1 MEFGVINQAEINL
14 TTYQPDPQAEAVV
27 LFDIGDSR
35 FIDKL
40 NGYDIQFTRIR
51 RIKILS
57 RAGIKYSEISIPV
70 YNDNGK
76 SETVTSIEAFSYNYN
91 NGKLE
96 KTPLD
101 QISVYNEKINNNWN
115 VKKFAMPDIRQGTII
130 EYKYILESPF
140 HFNLPDWEFQDR
152 IPTVYSKYTVRM
164 IPFYEYAFIVQGITK
179 FDSQESH
186 ADKEKRSFGSVNEL
200 YGKNVGSGFEFQ
212 DMIHTYIMRNVP
224 AFKDESYI
232 TSVSDYIMKMDF
244 QLAKFYS
251 PEGRSTE
258 VISTWP
264 LLIQEMLKADNF
276 GKYQNSCERLA
287 KNILEKELSI
297 TNKSEVEKCQAIINY
312 VKSKYTWDGFSDKF
326 TTKSPKDFINQKK
339 GNPAEINLFMT
350 ALLNAAGITANPV
363 VLSTRD
369 HGKINLN
376 YPFIDFF
383 NYVVVLIKMDNQV
396 SLADGAEFFTQ
407 YNRIP
412 PKCINEKGLII
423 SKEGENWISLDL
435 QYNSIDQKTINL
447 KIDPVTFNMTSS
459 LIIQASEYDSY
470 WYKKKFS
477 NDTVKIKEYL
487 LDKGIEKVLKI
498 STMNYDQ
505 AEKPY
510 IISCN
515 GISEVERLDNK
526 IIVSPFLKF
535 AKQTNEL
542 TQSTRTY
549 PVDFTYSRAEV
560 YKTNVQIP
568 SGYKVMTLPGPQ
580 NIDNDLVEIKLEY
593 KEANGIISIEGSFK
607 FKKAVYAPT
616 EYTRLRDYI
625 NTIIKK
631 FNEPLVLEKT

>member
-1 MEFGVINQAEINL
+1 MKKLAIQLFILLFPIQTILPQISTMEFGVINQAEINL

-350 ALLNAAGITANPV
+350 ALLKSLPV
-363 VLSTRD
+363 L
-369 HGKINLN
+369 
-376 YPFIDFF
+376 
-383 NYVVVLIKMDNQV
+383 Q
-396 SLADGAEFFTQ
+396 Q
-407 YNRIP
+407 
-412 PKCINEKGLII
+412 
-423 SKEGENWISLDL
+423 KEGR
-435 QYNSIDQKTINL
+435 KTL
-447 KIDPVTFNMTSS
+447 
-459 LIIQASEYDSY
+459 
-470 WYKKKFS
+470 
-477 NDTVKIKEYL
+477 
-487 LDKGIEKVLKI
+487 
-498 STMNYDQ
+498 
-505 AEKPY
+505 
-510 IISCN
+510 
-515 GISEVERLDNK
+515 RLDNSFPESGDQEK
-526 IIVSPFLKF
+526 VETFLF
-535 AKQTNEL
+535 
-542 TQSTRTY
+542 
-549 PVDFTYSRAEV
+549 P
-560 YKTNVQIP
+560 I
-568 SGYKVMTLPGPQ
+568 
-580 NIDNDLVEIKLEY
+580 
-593 KEANGIISIEGSFK
+593 
-607 FKKAVYAPT
+607 KAVSTPA
-616 EYTRLRDYI
+616 
-625 NTIIKK
+625 
-631 FNEPLVLEKT
+631 